1 MIIRG
6 IFTNTKLNPERM
18 NSETTVPYIVANECP
33 GLKRGDLVQLVGYDS
48 KFQVVWTY
56 ASSREQ
62 ESYKTVTISEING
75 KQINTIGK
83 NISSM
88 EQFGKMDMS
97 DVFGDLTKDMYDDF
111 MPQAEEGAKIS
122 ITDGVLCFKN
132 SDGVYVGVSP
142 SGKLKKYKMT
152 YPMPCIYNINKNSD
166 QIVIGD
172 IVKSG
177 RSYGVVKAKAEDGSI
192 RIMNFNGNINN
203 KIAIEDELM
212 GSATFRVIVNP
223 FNFDSSNGFN
233 PLALAFMSGNRF
245 DVKNLLMMSAFN
257 GGGLFN
263 NAGKGFNPIML
274 MALADKSSSDF
285 MTITLMS
292 QLMGGGNMFGNM
304 FGAANKPAAETP
316 EPSELDKINAK
327 VDTLIDNV
335 NALVSALASN
345 IKSQA
350 KKEA

>member
-6 IFTNTKLNPERM
+6 IFTNTKLSPTRM

-62 ESYKTVTISEING
+62 ESYETVTISEING

-83 NISSM
+83 NNM
-88 EQFGKMDMS
+88 EQFGNMNVDN
-97 DVFGDLTKDMYDDF
+97 VFGDLTKDMYNEF
-111 MPQAEEGAKIS
+111 MPQAEESARIS

-132 SDGVYVGVSP
+132 SDGAYVGVSP
-142 SGKLKKYKMT
+142 AGKLKKYKMT
-152 YPMPCIYNINKNSD
+152 FPMPCIYNISKNSD

-177 RSYGVVKAKAEDGSI
+177 RSYGVVKTKAEDGSI
-192 RIMNFNGNINN
+192 KIMNFNGNINN

-233 PLALAFMSGNRF
+233 PLALAYMSGNKF
-245 DVKNLLMMSAFN
+245 DVKNLLMMSAMN

-263 NAGKGFNPIML
+263 NVGKGFNPIML
-274 MALADKSSSDF
+274 MALADKNSSDF
-285 MTITLMS
+285 MTIMMMS

-304 FGAANKPAAETP
+304 FGAANKPATETP

-327 VDTLIDNV
+327 VDELTSNV

-345 IKSQA
+345 IKTQT
-350 KKEA
+350 KEEA

>member
-1 MIIRG
+1 
-6 IFTNTKLNPERM
+6 
-18 NSETTVPYIVANECP
+18 
-33 GLKRGDLVQLVGYDS
+33 
-48 KFQVVWTY
+48 
-56 ASSREQ
+56 
-62 ESYKTVTISEING
+62 
-75 KQINTIGK
+75 
-83 NISSM
+83 
-88 EQFGKMDMS
+88 
-97 DVFGDLTKDMYDDF
+97 
-111 MPQAEEGAKIS
+111 
-122 ITDGVLCFKN
+122 
-132 SDGVYVGVSP
+132 
-142 SGKLKKYKMT
+142 
-152 YPMPCIYNINKNSD
+152 
-166 QIVIGD
+166 
-172 IVKSG
+172 
-177 RSYGVVKAKAEDGSI
+177 
-192 RIMNFNGNINN
+192 MNFNGNINN

-304 FGAANKPAAETP
+304 FGAANKSAAETP

-327 VDTLIDNV
+327 VDTLTDNV

-350 KKEA
+350 KEEA

>member
-1 MIIRG
+1 
-6 IFTNTKLNPERM
+6 
-18 NSETTVPYIVANECP
+18 
-33 GLKRGDLVQLVGYDS
+33 
-48 KFQVVWTY
+48 
-56 ASSREQ
+56 
-62 ESYKTVTISEING
+62 
-75 KQINTIGK
+75 
-83 NISSM
+83 
-88 EQFGKMDMS
+88 
-97 DVFGDLTKDMYDDF
+97 
-111 MPQAEEGAKIS
+111 
-122 ITDGVLCFKN
+122 
-132 SDGVYVGVSP
+132 
-142 SGKLKKYKMT
+142 MT
-152 YPMPCIYNINKNSD
+152 YPMPCIYNISKNSD

-192 RIMNFNGNINN
+192 KIMNFNGNINN

-304 FGAANKPAAETP
+304 FGVANKPATETP
-316 EPSELDKINAK
+316 EPSNTNDGPQGEFKTGPFDYTLFERAIERHCLDNYRETYRCKFNIVITHWDCLKTAYIPTICDYQDKSPRIIGKIRFIEQFRTSNCTINEIYLGK
-327 VDTLIDNV
+327 SED
-335 NALVSALASN
+335 SN
-345 IKSQA
+345 IK
-350 KKEA
+350 EL

>member
-1 MIIRG
+1 MVIRG
-6 IFTNTKLNPERM
+6 IFTNTKLGPERM

-33 GLKRGDLVQLVGYDS
+33 GLKRGDLVQFVGYDT

-56 ASSREQ
+56 VRSREQ
-62 ESYKTVTISEING
+62 ENYETVTISEING
-75 KQINTIGK
+75 KQINTISK
-83 NISSM
+83 NNM
-88 EQFGKMDMS
+88 EQFGNMNVDN
-97 DVFGDLTKDMYDDF
+97 VFGDLTKDMYNEF
-111 MPQAEEGAKIS
+111 MPQAEESARIS

-132 SDGVYVGVSP
+132 SDGAYVGVSP
-142 SGKLKKYKMT
+142 AGKLKKYKMT
-152 YPMPCIYNINKNSD
+152 FPMPCIYNISKNSD

-172 IVKSG
+172 IVKSDK
-177 RSYGVVKAKAEDGSI
+177 SYGVVKTKAEDGSI
-192 RIMNFNGNINN
+192 KIMNFNGNINN

-233 PLALAFMSGNRF
+233 PLALAYMSGNKF
-245 DVKNLLMMSAFN
+245 DVKNLLMMSAMN

-263 NAGKGFNPIML
+263 NAGKGFNPMML
-274 MALADKSSSDF
+274 MALADNNSSDF
-285 MTITLMS
+285 MTMMMMS

-304 FGAANKPAAETP
+304 FGAANKPATETP

-327 VDTLIDNV
+327 VDALTDNV

-345 IKSQA
+345 IKTQT
-350 KKEA
+350 KEEA